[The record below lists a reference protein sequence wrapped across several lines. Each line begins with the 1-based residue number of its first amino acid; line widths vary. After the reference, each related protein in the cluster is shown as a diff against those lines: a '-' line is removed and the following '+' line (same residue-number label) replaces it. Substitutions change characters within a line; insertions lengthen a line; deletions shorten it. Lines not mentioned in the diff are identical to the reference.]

1 MIPTVSIDAIIKP
14 TYITLETVDEINRL
28 QPFGVDNPA
37 PTFAV
42 KNIKIHKISTM
53 SENKHLRMTLLKE
66 GKFLDA
72 VGFGMGEYYNHL
84 KEGDFINVA
93 FGLDINDYKG
103 YKNVQLILKDI
114 KLAEV
119 D

>member
-1 MIPTVSIDAIIKP
+1 
-14 TYITLETVDEINRL
+14 
-28 QPFGVDNPA
+28 
-37 PTFAV
+37 
-42 KNIKIHKISTM
+42 M
-53 SENKHLRMTLLKE
+53 SEGKHLRMTLLKE
-66 GKFLDA
+66 NKFLDS
-72 VGFGMGEYYNHL
+72 VGFGMGDYYNHL

-93 FGLDINDYKG
+93 FGIDINDYKG